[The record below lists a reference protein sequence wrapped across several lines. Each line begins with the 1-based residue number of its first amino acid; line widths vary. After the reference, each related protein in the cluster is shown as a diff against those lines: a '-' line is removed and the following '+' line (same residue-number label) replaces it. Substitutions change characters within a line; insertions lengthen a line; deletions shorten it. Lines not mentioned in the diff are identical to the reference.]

1 MRLWRGWI
9 VGKKEDKTLLE
20 QLDITIAKEKSEING
35 KIEFEVDE
43 ITDEALDKLDP
54 YWGRL
59 IWGLEP
65 YEGVWKNT

>member
-9 VGKKEDKTLLE
+9 VGKKEDKKLLE
-20 QLDITIAKEKSEING
+20 QLDIAIAKEEHKASG
-35 KIEFEVDE
+35 GTEFKVDE

-65 YEGVWKNT
+65 YEGVKR